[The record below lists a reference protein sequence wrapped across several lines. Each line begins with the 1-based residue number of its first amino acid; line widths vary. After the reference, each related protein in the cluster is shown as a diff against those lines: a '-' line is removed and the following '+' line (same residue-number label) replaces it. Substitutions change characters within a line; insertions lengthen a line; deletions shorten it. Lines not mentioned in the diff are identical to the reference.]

1 MQLPVAFRSLSRP
14 SSALGAKASSLCFLS
29 LDLLDQIL
37 KTNQVPFFLLNR
49 PLSLSIHVLRFRFER
64 FEIVGS
70 QFFVLLYSKQVCF
83 PLLFLSVLYYA
94 VVRVRRRFRSRRN
107 RDPPKPYSENSERIQ
122 PFLLLRFAIVSLT
135 QKDRTFSE
143 NSLTHCS
150 CRKRF
155 FRTLRRVSL
164 ERR

>member
-1 MQLPVAFRSLSRP
+1 MAYRSLSRP

-37 KTNQVPFFLLNR
+37 KTNQVPFFLSNR
-49 PLSLSIHVLRFRFER
+49 PLSLSVRVLRFRFER

-94 VVRVRRRFRSRRN
+94 VVRVRRR
-107 RDPPKPYSENSERIQ
+107 DPFPKEP
-122 PFLLLRFAIVSLT
+122 
-135 QKDRTFSE
+135 
-143 NSLTHCS
+143 
-150 CRKRF
+150 
-155 FRTLRRVSL
+155 
-164 ERR
+164 